1 MEKGVWP
8 QGAQSHP
15 ALREAVNTTGTSVST
30 HTHTH
35 TQSAHTN
42 ENSYSDLN

>member
-30 HTHTH
+30 HTHT
-35 TQSAHTN
+35 QSAHTN